1 MIKITV
7 GREAAREMKGTGKTS
22 GREYHFRVQRAYAH
36 LVGRDGQLTEFPE
49 AFSLNTDPAEG
60 PYAPGEYVLSP
71 SGLYVR
77 DEKLVLNVRL
87 QPLKKAAA

>member
-1 MIKITV
+1 
-7 GREAAREMKGTGKTS
+7 MKGPRKDGS
-22 GREYHFRVQRAYAH
+22 GDYHFRVQRAYAH

-60 PYAPGEYVLSP
+60 PYAAGEYVLAP

-77 DEKLVLNVRL
+77 DEKLLFRPRL